1 MRYKSNFRKSVFIK
15 LYSND
20 DKYIDMNKGDKLEVK
35 GILKAINTPG
45 TLLKEITSISVYE
58 E

>member
-1 MRYKSNFRKSVFIK
+1 
-15 LYSND
+15 
-20 DKYIDMNKGDKLEVK
+20 MNKGDKLEVK